1 MIVTGNPHAFGGPW
15 TDQKLGIL
23 REYLTAYTTAL
34 SKTKFKKGY
43 IDAFAG
49 TGQRESS
56 ADAKLRK
63 SRRLQHERGRAQP
76 ELPDVIDS
84 AEGDDEPVQRFLDG
98 SARVA
103 LQCIPAFDRYVF
115 IEKKSARC
123 RELEQLKSDFPEM
136 AEKILIR
143 QGDANTR
150 ILEMCNKNWK
160 RNRAVLFLDP
170 YGTQVRW
177 KTIEAIA
184 KTKAIDLWVL
194 FPLGPVNRM
203 LTQSGEIPQ
212 EWRECLNEL
221 LGTKDW
227 YDHFYQISQ
236 DETLFGKHT
245 RLVKAGRE
253 AISKYFLDRLRTCFA
268 GVAPNPAVLY
278 NSKNSPLYLLCFA
291 AGNQTG
297 APIALDIAT
306 HILKMG
312 S

>member
-1 MIVTGNPHAFGGPW
+1 VAESPHTFGGPW
-15 TDQKLGIL
+15 TDQKLAIL
-23 REYLTAYTTAL
+23 RDYLSAYTTAL
-34 SKTKFKKGY
+34 SKTRFKKGY

-56 ADAKLRK
+56 SSAKLK
-63 SRRLQHERGRAQP
+63 KAKLLQRGYRSGQT
-76 ELPDVIDS
+76 ELPDVIDP
-84 AEGDDEPVQRFLDG
+84 ADVDDDPAQSFLDG

-103 LQCIPAFDRYVF
+103 LQCSPAFDGYVF
-115 IEKKSARC
+115 IEKNPARC
-123 RELEQLKSDFPEM
+123 RKLELLKTEFPAM
-136 AEKILIR
+136 AGKISIR
-143 QGDANTR
+143 QGDANTQ
-150 ILEMCNKNWK
+150 IQEMCNKNWK

-184 KTKAIDLWVL
+184 NTKAIDLWVL

-212 EWRECLNEL
+212 EWRDCLNEL

-227 YDHFYQISQ
+227 YDHFYQVDESQ
-236 DETLFGKHT
+236 TLFGKHD
-245 RLVKAGRE
+245 RLVKAGYE
-253 AISKYFLDRLRTCFA
+253 AVTKYFLDRLRTCFA

-278 NSKNSPLYLLCFA
+278 NSKNSPLYLFCFA
-291 AGNQTG
+291 AGNRTG

-312 S
+312 L